1 MVQKIAGRAMTL
13 ATLSRDEGQD
23 LVLFL
28 HGIGCVKE
36 TFAAFWEAPEFAGL
50 ALLAPDLPGHG
61 ASQGL
66 PPETWAMEGMA
77 DVLYPMLEDRARDGR
92 RLHVVAHSM
101 GGAVG
106 LLLAREIRLPLAS
119 FVSVEGNL
127 VAEDCGM
134 LSRRTAE
141 MDLTLFK
148 DAKFDRLKARA
159 RDAEDPM
166 LRDWAGWVEACP
178 AEAFHAS
185 AKSLVA
191 WSDSGQLLEIFRA
204 LAVAKAYVYG
214 EKSANPDVLARLE
227 AIPQVRIADCGHFV
241 MAEKPAELARV
252 VWQVISQ
259 AE

>member
-1 MVQKIAGRAMTL
+1 MTL
-13 ATLSRDEGQD
+13 ATLSREEGKD

-36 TFAAFWEAPEFAGL
+36 NFAGFWDAPEFAGL

-61 ASQGL
+61 ASQDL
-66 PPETWAMEGMA
+66 PPESSTMAGMA
-77 DVLYPMLEDRARDGR
+77 TVLFDLMEARMRDGR

-101 GGAVG
+101 GGAAG
-106 LLLAREIRLPLAS
+106 LLLAKQSPIPLAS
-119 FVSVEGNL
+119 FVNVEGNL

-141 MDLTLFK
+141 MDLKLFK

-159 RDAEDPM
+159 RQADDPA

-185 AKSLVA
+185 ARSLVE

-204 LAVAKAYVYG
+204 LPVPKAYVYG
-214 EKSANPDVLARLE
+214 EESANPDVLAHLE
-227 AIPQVRIADCGHFV
+227 AMPTYRIADCGHFV
-241 MAEKPAELARV
+241 MVEKPAELARV

-259 AE
+259 T